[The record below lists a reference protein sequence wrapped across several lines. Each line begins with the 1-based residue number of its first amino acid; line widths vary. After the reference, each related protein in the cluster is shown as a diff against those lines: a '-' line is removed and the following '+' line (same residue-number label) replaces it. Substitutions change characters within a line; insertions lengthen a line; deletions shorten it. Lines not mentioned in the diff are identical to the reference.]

1 MKGRAVTAGH
11 RVPYVLSECQLLS
24 NLRPHGEIGPR
35 PPHVSGLFCVLFP
48 TDPHPPSSSGMSQV
62 CLLLALLTL
71 YSCTKVSSTNSLEL
85 VKEQWSRYQNQCL
98 DYLTATPPATGLVC
112 NRTFDQ
118 YVCWPDGLPGTTV
131 NVSCPWFLPWYQEVQ
146 QGLVY
151 RVCNEDG
158 QWEKRNTS
166 ECEDDPGEHQYGR
179 ILSQLRIMYTVGY
192 SLSLGALLLAL
203 GILITFRKL
212 HCMRNNIHM
221 NLFASFILRAVSIL
235 VKDALLILTL
245 DARSSS
251 DTRTQGSVNIPAVT
265 WCRGAMVMM
274 QYSVMANNYWLLV
287 EGIYLHSLLVI
298 TVFSERK
305 YFYIYLAIGWGAP
318 LMFLLPWI
326 TVKYLYENVECW
338 GRNINMG
345 YWWIIRSPILFAYL
359 INFFIFIRIIK
370 ILMSKLRA
378 HQMRYTDYKFRLA
391 KSTLTLIP
399 LLGIHAIL
407 FTFVID
413 ESVPKGSMLRLIR
426 LFCDL
431 LFNSFQ
437 GLLVAIL
444 YCFVNKEVQ
453 SEMLKKWKRWKLG
466 KDIDEEYR
474 HTHSHMQAK
483 TGSIAG
489 NLSYLHDNNASEH
502 SGDSPHLNKA
512 DRGPSGSAAPEENR
526 RLVVSYSNG
535 TGKGRPTKARHTL
548 HFSLLPHR
556 GVTSHISTNTEETSL
571 DEKAHSRT
579 YSLEGEETNV

>member
-1 MKGRAVTAGH
+1 
-11 RVPYVLSECQLLS
+11 
-24 NLRPHGEIGPR
+24 
-35 PPHVSGLFCVLFP
+35 
-48 TDPHPPSSSGMSQV
+48 
-62 CLLLALLTL
+62 
-71 YSCTKVSSTNSLEL
+71 
-85 VKEQWSRYQNQCL
+85 
-98 DYLTATPPATGLVC
+98 
-112 NRTFDQ
+112 
-118 YVCWPDGLPGTTV
+118 
-131 NVSCPWFLPWYQEVQ
+131 
-146 QGLVY
+146 
-151 RVCNEDG
+151 
-158 QWEKRNTS
+158 
-166 ECEDDPGEHQYGR
+166 
-179 ILSQLRIMYTVGY
+179 
-192 SLSLGALLLAL
+192 
-203 GILITFRKL
+203 
-212 HCMRNNIHM
+212 MRNNIHM

-235 VKDALLILTL
+235 VKDALLTLTL
-245 DARSSS
+245 DPRSSS
-251 DTRTQGSVNIPAVT
+251 DTQSQAWAVT

-298 TVFSERK
+298 TVFSEKK
-305 YFYIYLAIGWGAP
+305 YFYIYMAIGWGAP
-318 LMFLLPWI
+318 LIFVLPWI
-326 TVKYLYENVECW
+326 TVKYLYENEECW
-338 GRNINMG
+338 ERNINMG

-474 HTHSHMQAK
+474 HTHSQTPHIK
-483 TGSIAG
+483 SGSIATG
-489 NLSYLHDNNASEH
+489 NLPDLHDNNASEP
-502 SGDSPHLNKA
+502 SSDSPHLKKA
-512 DRGPSGSAAPEENR
+512 NRAPSCSTAPEENR

-535 TGKGRPTKARHTL
+535 TGKKGNPAKSKHTL
-548 HFSLLPHR
+548 QLSFLPHR
-556 GVTSHISTNTEETSL
+556 GHASQASTTTEDMFLE
-571 DEKAHSRT
+571 ERAQCHT
-579 YSLEGEETNV
+579 YPLEGEETNV

>member
-1 MKGRAVTAGH
+1 
-11 RVPYVLSECQLLS
+11 
-24 NLRPHGEIGPR
+24 
-35 PPHVSGLFCVLFP
+35 
-48 TDPHPPSSSGMSQV
+48 MSQV

-71 YSCTKVSSTNSLEL
+71 CCCTKVSSTNSLDL
-85 VKEQWSRYQNQCL
+85 VKEKWSSYKDQCL
-98 DYLTATPPATGLVC
+98 EFINTTPPATGLVC
-112 NRTFDQ
+112 NRTFDL
-118 YVCWPDGLPGTTV
+118 YACWPDGLPGTTV
-131 NVSCPWFLPWYQEVQ
+131 NVSCPWFLPWYRKVQ
-146 QGLVY
+146 RGLVY
-151 RVCNEDG
+151 RICNEDG
-158 QWEKRNTS
+158 QWARKNTT
-166 ECEDDPGEHQYGR
+166 ECEDDPGEQYGR
-179 ILSQLRIMYTVGY
+179 ILNQLWIMYTVGY

-203 GILITFRKL
+203 GILIAFRKL

-235 VKDALLILTL
+235 VKDALLTLTL
-245 DARSSS
+245 DPRSSS
-251 DTRTQGSVNIPAVT
+251 DARTHTWANVPAVM
-265 WCRGAMVMM
+265 WCRGAVVMM

-298 TVFSERK
+298 TVFSEKK

-318 LMFLLPWI
+318 LIFVLPWI
-326 TVKYLYENVECW
+326 TVKYIYENDECW
-338 GRNINMG
+338 ERNINMG
-345 YWWIIRSPILFAYL
+345 YWWIIRSPILFACL

-378 HQMRYTDYKFRLA
+378 HQLRHTDYKFRLA

-474 HTHSHMQAK
+474 HTYSHTPHVK
-483 TGSIAG
+483 SGSIATG
-489 NLSYLHDNNASEH
+489 NLPDIHDNNVSDP
-502 SGDSPHLNKA
+502 SSDSPQLSKTQ
-512 DRGPSGSAAPEENR
+512 RKPSCSTAREENR
-526 RLVVSYSNG
+526 HLVVCYSNG
-535 TGKGRPTKARHTL
+535 TGKGRSDRSKHTL
-548 HFSLLPHR
+548 QLSNWPPR
-556 GVTSHISTNTEETSL
+556 GTTSRASTTTEDVCLEERVQFNTDTL
-571 DEKAHSRT
+571 D
-579 YSLEGEETNV
+579 GEETNV

>member
-1 MKGRAVTAGH
+1 
-11 RVPYVLSECQLLS
+11 
-24 NLRPHGEIGPR
+24 
-35 PPHVSGLFCVLFP
+35 
-48 TDPHPPSSSGMSQV
+48 MSQV
-62 CLLLALLTL
+62 CLLLKFPLSLQ
-71 YSCTKVSSTNSLEL
+71 VSSANSLEL
-85 VKEQWSRYQNQCL
+85 VKEQWSSYKNQCL
-98 DYLTATPPATGLVC
+98 DHLGATPPATGLVC
-112 NRTFDQ
+112 NRTFDL
-118 YVCWPDGLPGTTV
+118 YACWPDGLPGTTV
-131 NVSCPWFLPWYQEVQ
+131 NVSCPWFLPWYHKVQ
-146 QGLVY
+146 GGLVY
-151 RVCNEDG
+151 RFCSEDG
-158 QWEKRNTS
+158 KWAQKNTS
-166 ECEDDPGEHQYGR
+166 ECEDDPGEQQYGR
-179 ILSQLRIMYTVGY
+179 ILTQLRIMYTVGY

-203 GILITFRKL
+203 GILIFFRKL

-235 VKDALLILTL
+235 VKDALLTLTL
-245 DARSSS
+245 DPRSNSDSQARSW
-251 DTRTQGSVNIPAVT
+251 AVM

-318 LMFLLPWI
+318 LIFVLPWI
-326 TVKYLYENVECW
+326 AVKYLYENEECW
-338 GRNINMG
+338 ERNINMG

-413 ESVPKGSMLRLIR
+413 ESVPKGSVLRLVR

-437 GLLVAIL
+437 
-444 YCFVNKEVQ
+444 VQ

-474 HTHSHMQAK
+474 HTHSQTPHVK
-483 TGSIAG
+483 SGSIATG
-489 NLSYLHDNNASEH
+489 NVPNTAN
-502 SGDSPHLNKA
+502 SGPVC
-512 DRGPSGSAAPEENR
+512 SAAAEENR
-526 RLVVSYSNG
+526 KLVVSFSNG
-535 TGKGRPTKARHTL
+535 TGKCRPAKSRHTL
-548 HFSLLPHR
+548 RFSLQSHR
-556 GVTSHISTNTEETSL
+556 GATSSIATEDVCLEERVKYRSYT
-571 DEKAHSRT
+571 
-579 YSLEGEETNV
+579 LEGEETNV

>member
-1 MKGRAVTAGH
+1 
-11 RVPYVLSECQLLS
+11 
-24 NLRPHGEIGPR
+24 
-35 PPHVSGLFCVLFP
+35 
-48 TDPHPPSSSGMSQV
+48 MSQV
-62 CLLLALLTL
+62 RLLLALLML
-71 YSCTKVSSTNSLEL
+71 CSCPKVSCTNSLEL
-85 VKEQWSRYQNQCL
+85 LKEQWSSYKNQYRL
-98 DYLTATPPATGLVC
+98 PTAGLVC
-112 NRTFDQ
+112 NRTFDL
-118 YVCWPDGLPGTTV
+118 YACWPDGLPGTTV
-131 NVSCPWFLPWYQEVQ
+131 NVSCPWFLPWYRKGKVNLTIYAPIGQ
-146 QGLVY
+146 Q
-151 RVCNEDG
+151 
-158 QWEKRNTS
+158 
-166 ECEDDPGEHQYGR
+166 QYGR
-179 ILSQLRIMYTVGY
+179 ILNQLRIMYTVGY

-203 GILITFRKL
+203 GILISFRKL

-221 NLFASFILRAVSIL
+221 NLFASFILKAVSIL
-235 VKDALLILTL
+235 VKDALLSLTL
-245 DARSSS
+245 DPRSSADS
-251 DTRTQGSVNIPAVT
+251 RTQAWVNIPAVT
-265 WCRGAMVMM
+265 WCRGAVVMM

-305 YFYIYLAIGWGAP
+305 YFFIYLAIGWGAP
-318 LMFLLPWI
+318 LMFVLPWI
-326 TVKYLYENVECW
+326 TVKYLYENEECW
-338 GRNINMG
+338 ERNINMG
-345 YWWIIRSPILFAYL
+345 YWWIIRSPIVFAYL

-474 HTHSHMQAK
+474 HTHSH
-483 TGSIAG
+483 TPHIRGGSIAVG
-489 NLSYLHDNNASEH
+489 NPPYPNNT
-502 SGDSPHLNKA
+502 GDSPRLDKA
-512 DRGPSGSAAPEENR
+512 GRDPAAPEENR
-526 RLVVSYSNG
+526 RLVVCYSNG
-535 TGKGRPTKARHTL
+535 TGKGGQAKSGRALR
-548 HFSLLPHR
+548 FSFLPR
-556 GVTSHISTNTEETSL
+556 L
-571 DEKAHSRT
+571 
-579 YSLEGEETNV
+579 NVDLTMSDSGCRVHQAGLSILCNMFLFCF

>member
-1 MKGRAVTAGH
+1 
-11 RVPYVLSECQLLS
+11 
-24 NLRPHGEIGPR
+24 
-35 PPHVSGLFCVLFP
+35 
-48 TDPHPPSSSGMSQV
+48 MSQV
-62 CLLLALLTL
+62 CFLLALLML
-71 YSCTKVSSTNSLEL
+71 CSCTKLSSTTSLEL
-85 VKEQWSRYQNQCL
+85 LKERWSTYKIQCL
-98 DYLTATPPATGLVC
+98 DFLNTTSPATGVVC

-131 NVSCPWFLPWYQEVQ
+131 NVSCPWFLPWHHKVQ

-151 RVCNEDG
+151 RFCSKDG
-158 QWEKRNTS
+158 RWEQKNTS
-166 ECEDDPGEHQYGR
+166 ECEDDTGQQQYGR
-179 ILSQLRIMYTVGY
+179 ILSQFRIMYTVGY

-221 NLFASFILRAVSIL
+221 NLFASFILRAISIL
-235 VKDALLILTL
+235 VKDALLTLTL
-245 DARSSS
+245 DTSSS
-251 DTRTQGSVNIPAVT
+251 GDTRAQTWVNIPAVM
-265 WCRGAMVMM
+265 WCRGAVVMM
-274 QYSVMANNYWLLV
+274 QYTVMANNYWLLV

-298 TVFSERK
+298 TVFREKK

-318 LMFLLPWI
+318 LIFVSPWI
-326 TVKYLYENVECW
+326 TVKYLYENEECW
-338 GRNINMG
+338 ERNINMG
-345 YWWIIRSPILFAYL
+345 YWWIIRSPILVAYL

-413 ESVPKGSMLRLIR
+413 ESVPKGSMLRLLR

-431 LFNSFQ
+431 LLNSFQ

-453 SEMLKKWKRWKLG
+453 SEILKKWKRWKLG

-474 HTHSHMQAK
+474 HTHSQTPHMK
-483 TGSIAG
+483 SGSIATG
-489 NLSYLHDNNASEH
+489 NLPDLHDNTSDPS
-502 SGDSPHLNKA
+502 SGSQGTLPHKKA
-512 DRGPSGSAAPEENR
+512 DLGPSCSAAPEENR
-526 RLVVSYSNG
+526 QLVVSYKNG
-535 TGKGRPTKARHTL
+535 TGKIRPSGSKHAFLLSFLSKRGTANHT
-548 HFSLLPHR
+548 
-556 GVTSHISTNTEETSL
+556 STTTEDMCLEDRTQHPQEGDETTL
-571 DEKAHSRT
+571 
-579 YSLEGEETNV
+579 

>member
-1 MKGRAVTAGH
+1 MNSGRCGGVRGARG
-11 RVPYVLSECQLLS
+11 
-24 NLRPHGEIGPR
+24 
-35 PPHVSGLFCVLFP
+35 GL
-48 TDPHPPSSSGMSQV
+48 DS
-62 CLLLALLTL
+62 
-71 YSCTKVSSTNSLEL
+71 KVSSTNSLEL
-85 VKEQWSRYQNQCL
+85 VKENWSKYKNHCL
-98 DYLTATPPATGLVC
+98 DNLNATPPATGLVC
-112 NRTFDQ
+112 NRTFDL
-118 YVCWPDGLPGTTV
+118 YACWPDGLPGTTV
-131 NVSCPWFLPWYQEVQ
+131 NVSCPSFLPWHHKVQ

-151 RVCNEDG
+151 RICKEDG
-158 QWEKRNTS
+158 QWAQKNTS
-166 ECEDDPGEHQYGR
+166 ECEDDPGEQQDYGR

-192 SLSLGALLLAL
+192 SLSLGALLFAL

-235 VKDALLILTL
+235 VKDALLTLTL
-245 DARSSS
+245 DTRSIS
-251 DTRTQGSVNIPAVT
+251 DNQTEAWANIPAVT

-274 QYSVMANNYWLLV
+274 QYSVIANNYWLLV

-298 TVFSERK
+298 TVFTERK

-318 LMFLLPWI
+318 LTFVLPWI
-326 TVKYLYENVECW
+326 TVKYLYENEECW
-338 GRNINMG
+338 ERNINMG
-345 YWWIIRSPILFAYL
+345 YWWIIRCPILFSYV

-431 LFNSFQ
+431 LFSSFQ

-444 YCFVNKEVQ
+444 YCFINKEVQ

-474 HTHSHMQAK
+474 HTHSHTRHIK
-483 TGSIAG
+483 SGSIAMG
-489 NLSYLHDNNASEH
+489 NLPDPHDNNASNPT
-502 SGDSPHLNKA
+502 SPRLNIS
-512 DRGPSGSAAPEENR
+512 DRSPPCSIAPEENH

-535 TGKGRPTKARHTL
+535 TGKCRPAKSRHTL
-548 HFSLLPHR
+548 KFSFLPHR
-556 GVTSHISTNTEETSL
+556 GITSHASTTTENVFLEERAQCHL
-571 DEKAHSRT
+571 HH
-579 YSLEGEETNV
+579 LEGEETNV

>member
-1 MKGRAVTAGH
+1 
-11 RVPYVLSECQLLS
+11 
-24 NLRPHGEIGPR
+24 
-35 PPHVSGLFCVLFP
+35 
-48 TDPHPPSSSGMSQV
+48 MSQV
-62 CLLLALLTL
+62 CVLLALLMLCSYTQVT
-71 YSCTKVSSTNSLEL
+71 SANSLEL
-85 VKEQWSRYQNQCL
+85 VKEQWGSYKNQCL
-98 DYLTATPPATGLVC
+98 DSINTTPPASGRVC

-118 YVCWPDGLPGTTV
+118 YACWPDGLPGTTV
-131 NVSCPWFLPWYQEVQ
+131 NVSCPWFLPWYRKVQ

-151 RVCNEDG
+151 RVCGRDG
-158 QWEKRNTS
+158 RWAPKNTS
-166 ECEDDPGEHQYGR
+166 ECEDDPGQQQYGR
-179 ILSQLRIMYTVGY
+179 ILSQFRAMYTVGY
-192 SLSLGALLLAL
+192 SLSLGALILAL

-235 VKDALLILTL
+235 VKDALLDTLALTL
-245 DARSSS
+245 DPRSSS
-251 DTRTQGSVNIPAVT
+251 DRQAEAWAVT

-298 TVFSERK
+298 TVFSERN

-318 LMFLLPWI
+318 LIFVLPWI
-326 TVKYLYENVECW
+326 TVKYLYENEECW
-338 GRNINMG
+338 ERNINMG

-370 ILMSKLRA
+370 ILMSKLKA

-426 LFCDL
+426 LFYDL

-444 YCFVNKEVQ
+444 YCFINKEVQ

-474 HTHSHMQAK
+474 HTHTHSHTPHVK
-483 TGSIAG
+483 SGSIATG
-489 NLSYLHDNNASEH
+489 NLPDLPDNNASDP
-502 SGDSPHLNKA
+502 SGDCQGTPNLNA
-512 DRGPSGSAAPEENR
+512 DSGPCLPSAPEENR

-535 TGKGRPTKARHTL
+535 TGKRRVAKSRHVL
-548 HFSLLPHR
+548 QFPYLPHQ
-556 GVTSHISTNTEETSL
+556 GTASHASTTTEDICLEERVQCHT
-571 DEKAHSRT
+571 HP
-579 YSLEGEETNV
+579 LEGEKTNV

>member
-1 MKGRAVTAGH
+1 
-11 RVPYVLSECQLLS
+11 
-24 NLRPHGEIGPR
+24 
-35 PPHVSGLFCVLFP
+35 
-48 TDPHPPSSSGMSQV
+48 MSQV

-71 YSCTKVSSTNSLEL
+71 SSCTKVSFANSLEL
-85 VKEQWSRYQNQCL
+85 VKEKWSNYKDNCASQINS
-98 DYLTATPPATGLVC
+98 TPPATGLVC
-112 NRTFDQ
+112 NRTFDL
-118 YVCWPDGLPGTTV
+118 YACWPDGRPGTTV
-131 NVSCPWFLPWYQEVQ
+131 NVSCFLSYVFLLCVFVCVRSTNALKVTVFAFQSGLQ
-146 QGLVY
+146 Q
-151 RVCNEDG
+151 
-158 QWEKRNTS
+158 
-166 ECEDDPGEHQYGR
+166 QYGR
-179 ILSQLRIMYTVGY
+179 ILSKLRIMYTVGY

-203 GILITFRKL
+203 AILISFRKL

-235 VKDALLILTL
+235 IKDALLSLML
-245 DARSSS
+245 DPKSGS
-251 DTRTQGSVNIPAVT
+251 DAQTQAWVNIPAVM

-298 TVFSERK
+298 TVFSEKK

-318 LMFLLPWI
+318 LIFVLPWI
-326 TVKYLYENVECW
+326 TVKYLYENLECW
-338 GRNINMG
+338 ERNINMG

-474 HTHSHMQAK
+474 HTHSQTPHVK
-483 TGSIAG
+483 SGSIATG
-489 NLSYLHDNNASEH
+489 NLTDLQDNNTSDP
-502 SGDSPHLNKA
+502 SNDSQALQFTFPPQ
-512 DRGPSGSAAPEENR
+512 RGATSSGSTTTEDISLEDRAQR
-526 RLVVSYSNG
+526 RSYPQEG
-535 TGKGRPTKARHTL
+535 D
-548 HFSLLPHR
+548 
-556 GVTSHISTNTEETSL
+556 ETS
-571 DEKAHSRT
+571 
-579 YSLEGEETNV
+579 V

>member
-1 MKGRAVTAGH
+1 
-11 RVPYVLSECQLLS
+11 
-24 NLRPHGEIGPR
+24 
-35 PPHVSGLFCVLFP
+35 
-48 TDPHPPSSSGMSQV
+48 MSQV

-71 YSCTKVSSTNSLEL
+71 SSCTKVSFANSLEL
-85 VKEQWSRYQNQCL
+85 VKEKWSNYKDNCTSQINS
-98 DYLTATPPATGLVC
+98 TPPATGLVC
-112 NRTFDQ
+112 NRTFDL
-118 YVCWPDGLPGTTV
+118 YACWPDGRPGTTV
-131 NVSCPWFLPWYQEVQ
+131 NVSCPTFLPWHRKVQ
-146 QGLVY
+146 RGLVY

-158 QWEKRNTS
+158 KWGQKNTS
-166 ECEDDPGEHQYGR
+166 ECDDDPGESGLQQQYGR
-179 ILSQLRIMYTVGY
+179 ILSKLRIMYTVGY

-203 GILITFRKL
+203 AILISFRKL

-235 VKDALLILTL
+235 IKDALLSLML
-245 DARSSS
+245 DPKSGS
-251 DTRTQGSVNIPAVT
+251 DAQTQAWVNIPAVM

-274 QYSVMANNYWLLV
+274 QYSVIANNYWLLV

-298 TVFSERK
+298 TVFSEKK

-318 LMFLLPWI
+318 LIFVLPWI
-326 TVKYLYENVECW
+326 TVKYLYENLECW
-338 GRNINMG
+338 ERNINMG

-474 HTHSHMQAK
+474 HTHSQTPHVK
-483 TGSIAG
+483 SGSIATG
-489 NLSYLHDNNASEH
+489 NLTDLQDNNASDP
-502 SGDSPHLNKA
+502 SNDSPRANRANCH
-512 DRGPSGSAAPEENR
+512 PPCSAAPEESR

-535 TGKGRPTKARHTL
+535 TGNARSAKNRQVLQFT
-548 HFSLLPHR
+548 FPPQRGATSRGSTTTEDISLEDQAQRRSYPQE
-556 GVTSHISTNTEETSL
+556 GDETS
-571 DEKAHSRT
+571 
-579 YSLEGEETNV
+579 V

>member
-1 MKGRAVTAGH
+1 
-11 RVPYVLSECQLLS
+11 
-24 NLRPHGEIGPR
+24 
-35 PPHVSGLFCVLFP
+35 
-48 TDPHPPSSSGMSQV
+48 MSQV
-62 CLLLALLTL
+62 CLLLALLML
-71 YSCTKVSSTNSLEL
+71 RSCTKVSSTNSLDL
-85 VKEQWSRYQNQCL
+85 VKEKWSSYKSHCL
-98 DYLTATPPATGLVC
+98 DYLNATPPATGLVC

-118 YVCWPDGLPGTTV
+118 YACWPDGLPGTTV
-131 NVSCPWFLPWYQEVQ
+131 NLSCPWFLPWHRKVQ

-151 RVCNEDG
+151 RICKEDG
-158 QWEKRNTS
+158 QWAQKNTS
-166 ECEDDPGEHQYGR
+166 ECEDDPGEDYGR
-179 ILSQLRIMYTVGY
+179 ILIQLRIMYTVGY

-235 VKDALLILTL
+235 VKDALLTLTQ
-245 DARSSS
+245 DTRSIS
-251 DTRTQGSVNIPAVT
+251 DTQTQAWVNIPAVT
-265 WCRGAMVMM
+265 WCRGALVMM

-298 TVFSERK
+298 TVFTERK

-318 LMFLLPWI
+318 LTFVLPWI
-326 TVKYLYENVECW
+326 TVKYLYENKECW
-338 GRNINMG
+338 EENINMG
-345 YWWIIRSPILFAYL
+345 YWWIIRSPILFSYV

-426 LFCDL
+426 LFYDL

-444 YCFVNKEVQ
+444 YCFINKEVQ

-474 HTHSHMQAK
+474 HTHSHTRHIK
-483 TGSIAG
+483 SGSIATG
-489 NLSYLHDNNASEH
+489 NVPDPHDNNASNPT
-502 SGDSPHLNKA
+502 SSRLNVSDRSP
-512 DRGPSGSAAPEENR
+512 PCSSAPEESH

-535 TGKGRPTKARHTL
+535 TGKCRPAKSRHTL
-548 HFSLLPHR
+548 KFSFLPHR
-556 GVTSHISTNTEETSL
+556 GMSSNASTTTENVFLE
-571 DEKAHSRT
+571 ERAQCR
-579 YSLEGEETNV
+579 LEGEETNV

>member
-1 MKGRAVTAGH
+1 MCRA
-11 RVPYVLSECQLLS
+11 SC
-24 NLRPHGEIGPR
+24 
-35 PPHVSGLFCVLFP
+35 VSW
-48 TDPHPPSSSGMSQV
+48 SSQRQMSQV
-62 CLLLALLTL
+62 CLLALLML
-71 YSCTKVSSTNSLEL
+71 CSCTKVSSTNSLEL
-85 VKEQWSRYQNQCL
+85 VKEQWSSYRNQCL
-98 DYLTATPPATGLVC
+98 DHLQATPPATGLVC

-118 YVCWPDGLPGTTV
+118 YACWPDGLPGTSV
-131 NVSCPWFLPWYQEVQ
+131 NVSCPWFLPWYRKVQ

-151 RVCNEDG
+151 RVCSGDG
-158 QWEKRNTS
+158 QWAVRNTS
-166 ECEDDPGEHQYGR
+166 ECEDDPGEQQYGR
-179 ILSQLRIMYTVGY
+179 ILSQLQVMYTVGY

-221 NLFASFILRAVSIL
+221 NLFSSFILRAVSIL
-235 VKDALLILTL
+235 VKDALLTLTL
-245 DARSSS
+245 DPRAAAHA
-251 DTRTQGSVNIPAVT
+251 TRPPGWGAIPAVT

-318 LMFLLPWI
+318 LIFVLPWI
-326 TVKYLYENVECW
+326 TVKSLYENEECW
-338 GRNINMG
+338 ERNINMG
-345 YWWIIRSPILFAYL
+345 FWWIIRSPILFAYL

-474 HTHSHMQAK
+474 HTHSQTPHVK
-483 TGSIAG
+483 SGSIATG
-489 NLSYLHDNNASEH
+489 NLPYLHDNNDSEPG
-502 SGDSPHLNKA
+502 GDSPRLNKA
-512 DRGPSGSAAPEENR
+512 AGDASRGAAPEENR

-535 TGKGRPTKARHTL
+535 RSAAAKCRL
-548 HFSLLPHR
+548 QFSFLPHR
-556 GVTSHISTNTEETSL
+556 GAGRHASSTE
-571 DEKAHSRT
+571 DA
-579 YSLEGEETNV
+579 SLEDKLQRCTSSVDGETNV

>member
-1 MKGRAVTAGH
+1 
-11 RVPYVLSECQLLS
+11 
-24 NLRPHGEIGPR
+24 
-35 PPHVSGLFCVLFP
+35 
-48 TDPHPPSSSGMSQV
+48 MSQV
-62 CLLLALLTL
+62 CLPLALLML
-71 YSCTKVSSTNSLEL
+71 CSCTKVSSTNSLEL
-85 VKEQWSRYQNQCL
+85 VKEKWSSYRNQCL
-98 DYLTATPPATGLVC
+98 DYLNTTPPATGLVC
-112 NRTFDQ
+112 NRTFDL
-118 YVCWPDGLPGTTV
+118 YACWPDGLPGTTV
-131 NVSCPWFLPWYQEVQ
+131 NVSCPWFLPWHRKVQ

-151 RVCNEDG
+151 RVCREDG
-158 QWEKRNTS
+158 QWAKKNTS
-166 ECEDDPGEHQYGR
+166 ECEDDPGEQQYGR

-221 NLFASFILRAVSIL
+221 NLFASFILRAMSIL
-235 VKDALLILTL
+235 VKDALLTLTL
-245 DARSSS
+245 DPRSSS
-251 DTRTQGSVNIPAVT
+251 DTRTHAWAVM

-305 YFYIYLAIGWGAP
+305 YFFIYLAIGWGAP
-318 LMFLLPWI
+318 LIFVLPWI
-326 TVKYLYENVECW
+326 TVKYLYENEECW
-338 GRNINMG
+338 ERNINMG

-359 INFFIFIRIIK
+359 INFFIFISIIK

-453 SEMLKKWKRWKLG
+453 SEILKKWKRWKLG

-474 HTHSHMQAK
+474 HTHSHTPQVK
-483 TGSIAG
+483 SGSIAAG
-489 NLSYLHDNNASEH
+489 NLPDDPN
-502 SGDSPHLNKA
+502 GDSPRLNNTI
-512 DRGPSGSAAPEENR
+512 RHPSCAIAPEENR

-535 TGKGRPTKARHTL
+535 TGKGRSTKGKHSL
-548 HFSLLPHR
+548 QFSFRPRR
-556 GVTSHISTNTEETSL
+556 GLCSHGSTTTEDVCLE
-571 DEKAHSRT
+571 ERAHCHL
-579 YSLEGEETNV
+579 YPLKGEETNV

>member
-1 MKGRAVTAGH
+1 MVYHVR
-11 RVPYVLSECQLLS
+11 PYEPSALLS
-24 NLRPHGEIGPR
+24 
-35 PPHVSGLFCVLFP
+35 
-48 TDPHPPSSSGMSQV
+48 V
-62 CLLLALLTL
+62 CLALFLEILLK
-71 YSCTKVSSTNSLEL
+71 CTKGNSLFFQVSSANSLEL
-85 VKEQWSRYQNQCL
+85 VKEQWSSYKNQCL
-98 DYLTATPPATGLVC
+98 DHLSATPPATGLVC
-112 NRTFDQ
+112 NRTFDL
-118 YVCWPDGLPGTTV
+118 YACWPDGLPGTSV
-131 NVSCPWFLPWYQEVQ
+131 NVSCPWFLPWYHKVQ
-146 QGLVY
+146 HGLVY
-151 RVCNEDG
+151 RFCNEDG
-158 QWEKRNTS
+158 KWAQKNTS
-166 ECEDDPGEHQYGR
+166 ECEDDPGEQQYGR
-179 ILSQLRIMYTVGY
+179 ILTQLRIMYTVGY

-203 GILITFRKL
+203 GILIIFRKL

-235 VKDALLILTL
+235 VKDFLHRYSMARPG
-245 DARSSS
+245 AVNSERSSS
-251 DTRTQGSVNIPAVT
+251 SLAVM

-318 LMFLLPWI
+318 LIFVLPWI
-326 TVKYLYENVECW
+326 TVKYLYENEECW
-338 GRNINMG
+338 ERNINMG

-413 ESVPKGSMLRLIR
+413 ESVPKGSVLRLIR

-437 GLLVAIL
+437 
-444 YCFVNKEVQ
+444 VQ

-466 KDIDEEYR
+466 KDIDEGYR
-474 HTHSHMQAK
+474 HTHSQTPHVK
-483 TGSIAG
+483 SGSIATG
-489 NLSYLHDNNASEH
+489 NVPNTSDP
-502 SGDSPHLNKA
+502 SGDSTHLNRA
-512 DRGPSGSAAPEENR
+512 NSGPSCSTAPEENR
-526 RLVVSYSNG
+526 QLVVSFSNG
-535 TGKGRPTKARHTL
+535 TGKCRPAKSRHTL
-548 HFSLLPHR
+548 QFTFQSHR
-556 GVTSHISTNTEETSL
+556 GVTSSAATEDVCLEERVTY
-571 DEKAHSRT
+571 RT
-579 YSLEGEETNV
+579 YTLEGEETNV

>member
-1 MKGRAVTAGH
+1 
-11 RVPYVLSECQLLS
+11 
-24 NLRPHGEIGPR
+24 
-35 PPHVSGLFCVLFP
+35 
-48 TDPHPPSSSGMSQV
+48 MSQV
-62 CLLLALLTL
+62 CLLLALLML
-71 YSCTKVSSTNSLEL
+71 CSCTKVSSANSLEL
-85 VKEQWSRYQNQCL
+85 VKEQWSSYKNQCL
-98 DYLTATPPATGLVC
+98 DYLNATPPTTGLVC
-112 NRTFDQ
+112 NRTFDL
-118 YVCWPDGLPGTTV
+118 YACWPDGLPGTTV
-131 NVSCPWFLPWYQEVQ
+131 NVSCPWFLPWYRKVQ
-146 QGLVY
+146 QGRVH
-151 RVCNEDG
+151 RVCKEDG
-158 QWEKRNTS
+158 QWAQKNTS
-166 ECEDDPGEHQYGR
+166 ECEDDPGEQQYGR

-235 VKDALLILTL
+235 VKDALLTLTL
-245 DARSSS
+245 DPKSSS
-251 DTRTQGSVNIPAVT
+251 DSQTQAWVNIPAVT

-305 YFYIYLAIGWGAP
+305 YFYIYLTIGWGAP
-318 LMFLLPWI
+318 LIFVLPWI
-326 TVKYLYENVECW
+326 TVKYLYENEECW
-338 GRNINMG
+338 ERNINMG

-474 HTHSHMQAK
+474 HTHSQTPHIK
-483 TGSIAG
+483 SGSIATG
-489 NLSYLHDNNASEH
+489 NLPYLHDNNASDP
-502 SGDSPHLNKA
+502 SGDSPRLNKA
-512 DRGPSGSAAPEENR
+512 DRAPTCSAAPEENR

-535 TGKGRPTKARHTL
+535 TGKGRPAKSRHTL
-548 HFSLLPHR
+548 QFSFLPHR
-556 GVTSHISTNTEETSL
+556 GAASHVSTATEDVCLE
-571 DEKAHSRT
+571 EKAPCRT
-579 YSLEGEETNV
+579 YPLEGQETNV

>member
-1 MKGRAVTAGH
+1 
-11 RVPYVLSECQLLS
+11 
-24 NLRPHGEIGPR
+24 
-35 PPHVSGLFCVLFP
+35 
-48 TDPHPPSSSGMSQV
+48 MSQV
-62 CLLLALLTL
+62 CLLLALLML
-71 YSCTKVSSTNSLEL
+71 CSCKKVSSANSLEL
-85 VKEQWSRYQNQCL
+85 VKEQWSSYKNQCL
-98 DYLTATPPATGLVC
+98 DHLGATPPATGLVC
-112 NRTFDQ
+112 NRTFDL
-118 YVCWPDGLPGTTV
+118 YACWPDGHPGTTV
-131 NVSCPWFLPWYQEVQ
+131 NVSCPWFLPWYHKVQ
-146 QGLVY
+146 DGLVY
-151 RVCNEDG
+151 RFCSEDG
-158 QWEKRNTS
+158 KWAQKNTS
-166 ECEDDPGEHQYGR
+166 ECEDDPGEQQYGR
-179 ILSQLRIMYTVGY
+179 ILTQLRIMYTVGY

-203 GILITFRKL
+203 GILIFFRKL

-235 VKDALLILTL
+235 VKDALLTLTL
-245 DARSSS
+245 DPRSNSDSQARSW
-251 DTRTQGSVNIPAVT
+251 VNIPAVM

-318 LMFLLPWI
+318 LIFVLPWI
-326 TVKYLYENVECW
+326 AVKYLYENEECW
-338 GRNINMG
+338 ERNINMG

-413 ESVPKGSMLRLIR
+413 ESVPKGSVLRLVR

-474 HTHSHMQAK
+474 HTHSQTPHVK
-483 TGSIAG
+483 SGSIATG
-489 NLSYLHDNNASEH
+489 NVPNTSDPSA
-502 SGDSPHLNKA
+502 DWPRFNKA
-512 DRGPSGSAAPEENR
+512 NSGPVCSAATEENR
-526 RLVVSYSNG
+526 KLVVSFSNG
-535 TGKGRPTKARHTL
+535 TGKCRPVKSRHTL
-548 HFSLLPHR
+548 HFSFQSHR
-556 GVTSHISTNTEETSL
+556 GATSSTATEDVCLEERVKYRSYT
-571 DEKAHSRT
+571 
-579 YSLEGEETNV
+579 LEGEETNV

>member
-1 MKGRAVTAGH
+1 
-11 RVPYVLSECQLLS
+11 
-24 NLRPHGEIGPR
+24 
-35 PPHVSGLFCVLFP
+35 
-48 TDPHPPSSSGMSQV
+48 MSQV
-62 CLLLALLTL
+62 RLLLALLML
-71 YSCTKVSSTNSLEL
+71 CSCPKVSCTNSLEL
-85 VKEQWSRYQNQCL
+85 LKEQWSSYKNQ
-98 DYLTATPPATGLVC
+98 GLVC
-112 NRTFDQ
+112 NRTFDL
-118 YVCWPDGLPGTTV
+118 YACWPDGLPGTTV
-131 NVSCPWFLPWYQEVQ
+131 NVSCPWFLPWYRKVQ

-151 RVCNEDG
+151 RFCNEEG
-158 QWEKRNTS
+158 QWAQKNTS
-166 ECEDDPGEHQYGR
+166 ECEDEPGEQQYGR
-179 ILSQLRIMYTVGY
+179 ILNQLRIMYTVGY

-203 GILITFRKL
+203 GILISFRKL

-221 NLFASFILRAVSIL
+221 NLFASFILKAVSIL
-235 VKDALLILTL
+235 VKDALLRPCPWT
-245 DARSSS
+245 
-251 DTRTQGSVNIPAVT
+251 GVAVT
-265 WCRGAMVMM
+265 WCRGAVVMM

-305 YFYIYLAIGWGAP
+305 YFFIYLAIGWGAP
-318 LMFLLPWI
+318 LMFVLPWI
-326 TVKYLYENVECW
+326 TVKYLYENEECW
-338 GRNINMG
+338 ERNINMG
-345 YWWIIRSPILFAYL
+345 YWWIIRSPIVFAYL

-474 HTHSHMQAK
+474 HTHSH
-483 TGSIAG
+483 TPHIRGGSIAVG
-489 NLSYLHDNNASEH
+489 NPPYPNNT
-502 SGDSPHLNKA
+502 GDSPRLDKA
-512 DRGPSGSAAPEENR
+512 GRDPAAPEENR
-526 RLVVSYSNG
+526 RLVVCYSNG
-535 TGKGRPTKARHTL
+535 TGKGGQAKSGRALR
-548 HFSLLPHR
+548 FSFLPRR
-556 GVTSHISTNTEETSL
+556 GAGSRVSTTTQDACLEESAQRGSHP
-571 DEKAHSRT
+571 
-579 YSLEGEETNV
+579 LEGEETNV

>member
-1 MKGRAVTAGH
+1 M
-11 RVPYVLSECQLLS
+11 LC
-24 NLRPHGEIGPR
+24 
-35 PPHVSGLFCVLFP
+35 
-48 TDPHPPSSSGMSQV
+48 
-62 CLLLALLTL
+62 
-71 YSCTKVSSTNSLEL
+71 SCTKVSSINSLEL
-85 VKEQWSRYQNQCL
+85 VKEQWSSYKNQCL
-98 DYLTATPPATGLVC
+98 NYHNATPPTTGLVC
-112 NRTFDQ
+112 NRTFDL
-118 YVCWPDGLPGTTV
+118 YACWPDGLPGTTV
-131 NVSCPWFLPWYQEVQ
+131 NVSCPWFLPWYRKGGQIGGWWVYEGNAWKHLTLSLLLALQ
-146 QGLVY
+146 Q
-151 RVCNEDG
+151 
-158 QWEKRNTS
+158 
-166 ECEDDPGEHQYGR
+166 QYGR
-179 ILSQLRIMYTVGY
+179 ILSQLRVMYTVGY

-221 NLFASFILRAVSIL
+221 NLFASFILKAVSIL
-235 VKDALLILTL
+235 VKDALLSLTL
-245 DARSSS
+245 DPRSSNDS
-251 DTRTQGSVNIPAVT
+251 RTQAWVNIPAVT

-305 YFYIYLAIGWGAP
+305 YFYIYLTIGWGAP
-318 LMFLLPWI
+318 LIFVLPWI
-326 TVKYLYENVECW
+326 TVKYLYENEECW
-338 GRNINMG
+338 ERNINMG
-345 YWWIIRSPILFAYL
+345 YWWIIRSPIVFAYL

-474 HTHSHMQAK
+474 HTHSH
-483 TGSIAG
+483 TPHIRSGSIATG
-489 NLSYLHDNNASEH
+489 NLPDLHDNTASDPG
-502 SGDSPHLNKA
+502 GDSPRLNKA
-512 DRGPSGSAAPEENR
+512 DGDPSCSAAPEENR
-526 RLVVSYSNG
+526 C
-535 TGKGRPTKARHTL
+535 
-548 HFSLLPHR
+548 
-556 GVTSHISTNTEETSL
+556 
-571 DEKAHSRT
+571 
-579 YSLEGEETNV
+579 

>member
-1 MKGRAVTAGH
+1 MACWLGCNKAT
-11 RVPYVLSECQLLS
+11 LCLLM
-24 NLRPHGEIGPR
+24 PWGEIGPR
-35 PPHVSGLFCVLFP
+35 LPHVLGFLCVLVP
-48 TDPHPPSSSGMSQV
+48 TDPYLPSIGGMSQGSF
-62 CLLLALLTL
+62 A
-71 YSCTKVSSTNSLEL
+71 NSLEL
-85 VKEQWSRYQNQCL
+85 LKEKWGSYKNQCL
-98 DYLTATPPATGLVC
+98 DFIDSTPPATGLVC
-112 NRTFDQ
+112 NRTFDS
-118 YVCWPDGLPGTTV
+118 YACWPDGLPGTTV
-131 NVSCPWFLPWYQEVQ
+131 NVSCPWFLPWYHKVQ
-146 QGLVY
+146 RGLVY
-151 RVCNEDG
+151 MVCNEDG
-158 QWEKRNTS
+158 KWRQKNTS
-166 ECEDDPGEHQYGR
+166 ECEDDPDEEYGR
-179 ILSQLRIMYTVGY
+179 TLSKLRIMYTVGY

-203 GILITFRKL
+203 GILISFRKL

-235 VKDALLILTL
+235 VKDAVVIPTL
-245 DARSSS
+245 DLKS
-251 DTRTQGSVNIPAVT
+251 DNATRAQTWVNIPAVM

-298 TVFSERK
+298 TVFSEKK
-305 YFYIYLAIGWGAP
+305 YLYIYLAIGWGAP
-318 LMFLLPWI
+318 LIFVLPWI
-326 TVKYLYENVECW
+326 TVKYLYENEECW
-338 GRNINMG
+338 QRNINMG

-370 ILMSKLRA
+370 ILMSKLKA

-431 LFNSFQ
+431 LLNSFQ

-466 KDIDEEYR
+466 KDIYEEYR
-474 HTHSHMQAK
+474 HTHSQTPHVK
-483 TGSIAG
+483 SGSIATG
-489 NLSYLHDNNASEH
+489 NLPDLQDNNASDPSTE
-502 SGDSPHLNKA
+502 SLRTKKA
-512 DRGPSGSAAPEENR
+512 GSHPSCSAAPEENR

-535 TGKGRPTKARHTL
+535 TGKGRSAKSRQILQLTFPAQRDSTSRGSTTTEDI
-548 HFSLLPHR
+548 SLGDRVHYRSYPQEGDET
-556 GVTSHISTNTEETSL
+556 GV
-571 DEKAHSRT
+571 
-579 YSLEGEETNV
+579 

>member
-1 MKGRAVTAGH
+1 MSFPIHSSQRLK
-11 RVPYVLSECQLLS
+11 
-24 NLRPHGEIGPR
+24 PR
-35 PPHVSGLFCVLFP
+35 
-48 TDPHPPSSSGMSQV
+48 SSVFLQ
-62 CLLLALLTL
+62 
-71 YSCTKVSSTNSLEL
+71 VSSTNSLEL
-85 VKEQWSRYQNQCL
+85 VKEQWGSYKNQCL
-98 DYLTATPPATGLVC
+98 DHLSTTPPAAGLVC

-118 YVCWPDGLPGTTV
+118 YACWPDGLPGTTV
-131 NVSCPWFLPWYQEVQ
+131 NVSCPWFLPWYRKVQ
-146 QGLVY
+146 QGVVY
-151 RVCNEDG
+151 RFCGTDG
-158 QWEKRNTS
+158 RWAQKNTS
-166 ECEDDPGEHQYGR
+166 ECEDDPGQVRCQQYGR
-179 ILSQLRIMYTVGY
+179 ILSQFRAMYTVGY
-192 SLSLGALLLAL
+192 SLSLGALILAL
-203 GILITFRKL
+203 GILISFRKL

-235 VKDALLILTL
+235 VKDALLDITTELTVL
-245 DARSSS
+245 YLCEL
-251 DTRTQGSVNIPAVT
+251 TAVI
-265 WCRGAMVMM
+265 WCRGAVVMM

-298 TVFSERK
+298 TVFSEKK

-318 LMFLLPWI
+318 LIFVLPWV
-326 TVKYLYENVECW
+326 T
-338 GRNINMG
+338 
-345 YWWIIRSPILFAYL
+345 

-370 ILMSKLRA
+370 ILMSKLKA

-474 HTHSHMQAK
+474 HTHSHPPTAK
-483 TGSIAG
+483 SGSIATG
-489 NLSYLHDNNASEH
+489 NLPDLHDDNASDP
-502 SGDSPHLNKA
+502 SGDSQETLRIKV
-512 DRGPSGSAAPEENR
+512 DSGLSPSAVLEENQQ
-526 RLVVSYSNG
+526 LVVSYSNG
-535 TGKGRPTKARHTL
+535 TGKGKAAKSRHTL
-548 HFSLLPHR
+548 HFPSLPHQ
-556 GVTSHISTNTEETSL
+556 GAVSHASATTEDICLE
-571 DEKAHSRT
+571 ERVQCHACP
-579 YSLEGEETNV
+579 LEGEKTNV

>member
-1 MKGRAVTAGH
+1 M
-11 RVPYVLSECQLLS
+11 
-24 NLRPHGEIGPR
+24 R
-35 PPHVSGLFCVLFP
+35 PPHVSGLLCVLVP
-48 TDPHPPSSSGMSQV
+48 THPHPPSVSGMSQV
-62 CLLLALLTL
+62 CLLLALLL
-71 YSCTKVSSTNSLEL
+71 LCSCTKVFSTNSLEL
-85 VKEQWSRYQNQCL
+85 VKEKWSSYKDQCL
-98 DYLTATPPATGLVC
+98 DYLNATAPPPGWCVTGPLIC
-112 NRTFDQ
+112 TSA
-118 YVCWPDGLPGTTV
+118 GLMDSQEQLSMCPAHGSCHGTAK
-131 NVSCPWFLPWYQEVQ
+131 Q
-146 QGLVY
+146 
-151 RVCNEDG
+151 
-158 QWEKRNTS
+158 
-166 ECEDDPGEHQYGR
+166 QYGR

-235 VKDALLILTL
+235 VKDALLALTL
-245 DARSSS
+245 DPRSGG
-251 DTRTQGSVNIPAVT
+251 DTRTQAWVNIPAVT

-298 TVFSERK
+298 TSFSERK
-305 YFYIYLAIGWGAP
+305 CTAH
-318 LMFLLPWI
+318 
-326 TVKYLYENVECW
+326 
-338 GRNINMG
+338 
-345 YWWIIRSPILFAYL
+345 IRVAVDHSEIS

-444 YCFVNKEVQ
+444 YCFINKETNPSDEVLGVLFNLHHIC
-453 SEMLKKWKRWKLG
+453 SFVCPLFSHPAGAVRDAKKV
-466 KDIDEEYR
+466 EEVE
-474 HTHSHMQAK
+474 
-483 TGSIAG
+483 AG
-489 NLSYLHDNNASEH
+489 TATPTATRRTS
-502 SGDSPHLNKA
+502 
-512 DRGPSGSAAPEENR
+512 RAAALP
-526 RLVVSYSNG
+526 LAICPISTTTTPATPAFSYSNG
-535 TGKGRPTKARHTL
+535 TGKGGTTKSRHTL
-548 HFSLLPHR
+548 QFSFLPHR
-556 GVTSHISTNTEETSL
+556 GASSHVSTATEEACLEEKLHTNTV
-571 DEKAHSRT
+571 
-579 YSLEGEETNV
+579 EGEETNV